1 MSKGEGDKEMPNLEV
16 LDKKE
21 LKAWANHTCVVV
33 NCCNVVAV
41 GGAC

>member
-21 LKAWANHTCVVV
+21 LKAWANHTCD
-33 NCCNVVAV
+33 
-41 GGAC
+41 G